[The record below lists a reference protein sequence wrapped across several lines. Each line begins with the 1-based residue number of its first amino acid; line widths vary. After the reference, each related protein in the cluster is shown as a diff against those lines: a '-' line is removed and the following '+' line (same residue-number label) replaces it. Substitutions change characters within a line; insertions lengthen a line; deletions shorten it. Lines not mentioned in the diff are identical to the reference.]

1 MPTAP
6 SRAPCRRCMQRPTKQ
21 RATARTRGSS
31 TRPNPKGPQAKTPR
45 RTCHLRSNLAWLL
58 ARRAA
63 PDLCCLAGVWHSMVF
78 IDGGAMLATRPRDE
92 VPSALAAPRR
102 DKPRPVCAAAPP
114 AVPLAVPGPWPSEL
128 PCLDLSTES
137 LRKYTDCAPQSVASR
152 RHSSNSNR
160 ADSSGVHSR
169 RVATPF
175 PATKLRENAIHTR

>member
-1 MPTAP
+1 
-6 SRAPCRRCMQRPTKQ
+6 MQRPTKQ

-114 AVPLAVPGPWPSEL
+114 AIPLAVPEPWPSEV
-128 PCLDLSTES
+128 PCLDLSTETGGRACGS
-137 LRKYTDCAPQSVASR
+137 TQIARRDPWQADGTVRTRTVPTPLASIPAASQRRSR
-152 RHSSNSNR
+152 RRSCER
-160 ADSSGVHSR
+160 
-169 RVATPF
+169 TPF
-175 PATKLRENAIHTR
+175 TLHWYLPTISYM